1 MSAQSSL
8 LLFDVRALR
17 RGVAAAL
24 SASLLLT
31 LPAGHAQT
39 TSQRLPSLGDSTSAD
54 FDINQERRLGDNIM
68 RDIHRDPDFLDDP
81 LLSEYLD
88 ALFVP
93 LLKAARERGA
103 IDSDIDRAFAWQ
115 AFLVRDK
122 EVNAFAL
129 PGGYVGVYLGLIA
142 LTATPDELASVL
154 AHELTHVTQRHIARS
169 MTNGSQQG
177 MAAMAAM
184 ILGVIAASRSK
195 SIDGLQAVVVGS
207 QAMMAQGQLNFSRDM
222 EREADRIGL
231 DLMGDAGFASA
242 GMAGMFEKL
251 DGASRLNDNGQYPY
265 LRSHPLT
272 SERIS
277 EARLRISEAPV
288 PRGPSRLDHTLM
300 QARARVLM
308 DRSETALRRQQAQ
321 GLPGSPAV
329 DANRLAALYAAGF
342 ASVLLRDFERAD
354 QAISAGKALASGPFA
369 SEPLALRAF
378 ALLQVSSLTARAPTT
393 AGLAPQLGAALAP
406 LARDRT
412 RPLQLA
418 RAQAALASS
427 RASDASA
434 AGALRAS
441 TEELQTWVAEHRGDA
456 QAWQTLSQ
464 CAELLGLKLRSLRA
478 GAEAAAAGGD
488 VVGAV
493 DRFRAAQL
501 AARGAGPDEYLESTI
516 IASRLR
522 EVEAERRRLM
532 AEARGEKVE

>member
-1 MSAQSSL
+1 
-8 LLFDVRALR
+8 
-17 RGVAAAL
+17 
-24 SASLLLT
+24 
-31 LPAGHAQT
+31 
-39 TSQRLPSLGDSTSAD
+39 
-54 FDINQERRLGDNIM
+54 
-68 RDIHRDPDFLDDP
+68 
-81 LLSEYLD
+81 
-88 ALFVP
+88 
-93 LLKAARERGA
+93 
-103 IDSDIDRAFAWQ
+103 
-115 AFLVRDK
+115 
-122 EVNAFAL
+122 
-129 PGGYVGVYLGLIA
+129 
-142 LTATPDELASVL
+142 
-154 AHELTHVTQRHIARS
+154 
-169 MTNGSQQG
+169 
-177 MAAMAAM
+177 
-184 ILGVIAASRSK
+184 
-195 SIDGLQAVVVGS
+195 
-207 QAMMAQGQLNFSRDM
+207 LNFSRDR

-456 QAWQTLSQ
+456 LAWQTLSQ

>member
-195 SIDGLQAVVVGS
+195 SIDGLQAVVEG
-207 QAMMAQGQLNFSRDM
+207 
-222 EREADRIGL
+222 
-231 DLMGDAGFASA
+231 
-242 GMAGMFEKL
+242 
-251 DGASRLNDNGQYPY
+251 
-265 LRSHPLT
+265 
-272 SERIS
+272 
-277 EARLRISEAPV
+277 
-288 PRGPSRLDHTLM
+288 
-300 QARARVLM
+300 ARAVELF
-308 DRSETALRRQQAQ
+308 ARQ
-321 GLPGSPAV
+321 G
-329 DANRLAALYAAGF
+329 
-342 ASVLLRDFERAD
+342 
-354 QAISAGKALASGPFA
+354 
-369 SEPLALRAF
+369 
-378 ALLQVSSLTARAPTT
+378 
-393 AGLAPQLGAALAP
+393 
-406 LARDRT
+406 
-412 RPLQLA
+412 
-418 RAQAALASS
+418 
-427 RASDASA
+427 
-434 AGALRAS
+434 
-441 TEELQTWVAEHRGDA
+441 
-456 QAWQTLSQ
+456 
-464 CAELLGLKLRSLRA
+464 
-478 GAEAAAAGGD
+478 
-488 VVGAV
+488 
-493 DRFRAAQL
+493 
-501 AARGAGPDEYLESTI
+501 ARGRPH
-516 IASRLR
+516 RP
-522 EVEAERRRLM
+522 
-532 AEARGEKVE
+532 